1 MSIERAAFLDAVLPA
16 QIRAERAMHNG
27 DSTPR
32 LAIWSRRDPVTLF
45 GAGVARRSGWPEV
58 RAVFEWLATTFRA
71 CDEYDFELV
80 AADANADLAYTVGIE
95 RYRAITAAGDEVH
108 NTLRVTHLY
117 RREGTAWKIV
127 HRHGD
132 HSPEVHDADMRV
144 TEQGDHR

>member
-1 MSIERAAFLDAVLPA
+1 
-16 QIRAERAMHNG
+16 
-27 DSTPR
+27 
-32 LAIWSRRDPVTLF
+32 
-45 GAGVARRSGWPEV
+45 
-58 RAVFEWLATTFRA
+58 VFEWLAATFRA
-71 CDEYDFELV
+71 CDDFELV

-95 RYRAITAAGDEVH
+95 RYRAITAAGDEVR

-132 HSPEVHDADMRV
+132 QSPEPHDAGMRV